1 MWDKTQSDGLEN
13 VQNELEKASKTL
25 LELESVGTRA
35 RLRSAMELWSAGSGN
50 RNGNA
55 V

>member
-13 VQNELEKASKTL
+13 VQNELEKASETPM
-25 LELESVGTRA
+25 ELESVGTRA
-35 RLRSAMELWSAGSGN
+35 R
-50 RNGNA
+50 